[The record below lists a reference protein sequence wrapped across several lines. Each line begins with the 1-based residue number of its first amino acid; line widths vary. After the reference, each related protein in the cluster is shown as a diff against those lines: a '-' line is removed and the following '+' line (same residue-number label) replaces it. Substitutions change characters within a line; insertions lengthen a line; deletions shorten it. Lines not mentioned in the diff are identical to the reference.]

1 MNDVATLECDPSETL
16 ENSFC
21 LQRAALKFQINLH
34 FLFLH
39 DGLQLC
45 GSSGILIKEI
55 KHIIITIQFS
65 SVKLIRKDYTET
77 LKWVIL
83 QSNVFSESAWGLV
96 TSWQPVTWFNT

>member
-1 MNDVATLECDPSETL
+1 MNDVATLECDPSETP

-39 DGLQLC
+39 DGLQLG

-65 SVKLIRKDYTET
+65 SVKLIRKDYTESYVSPIE
-77 LKWVIL
+77 LK
-83 QSNVFSESAWGLV
+83 
-96 TSWQPVTWFNT
+96 P